1 MGPNETSKLLHGK
14 GNHKQDEKTALRMG
28 ENWTATCKRMKLEH
42 SLIPYTKINSKW
54 IRDLNVRPDTIKILE
69 ENLGGKLL
77 DISHF
82 GFDTKSKG
90 SKTKIKCVYIKL
102 KRFCTEKKTISKMK
116 WQIGRAHV

>member
-1 MGPNETSKLLHGK
+1 MQRVKLDHYL
-14 GNHKQDEKTALRMG
+14 T
-28 ENWTATCKRMKLEH
+28 
-42 SLIPYTKINSKW
+42 PYTKINSKW
-54 IRDLNVRPDTIKILE
+54 IKGLNVRPETIKILE

-116 WQIGRAHV
+116 WQPTECQKIFSNNISDNGLISKIYKELTQLNSKKKTLIK